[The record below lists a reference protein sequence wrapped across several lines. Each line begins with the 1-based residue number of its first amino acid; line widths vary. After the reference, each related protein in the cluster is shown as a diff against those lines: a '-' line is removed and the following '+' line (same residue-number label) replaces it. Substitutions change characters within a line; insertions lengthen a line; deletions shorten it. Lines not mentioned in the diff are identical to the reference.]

1 MPGGLD
7 IVGVRTAI
15 DIDHRRIFLI
25 GVEVR
30 GLHHSVIEVGHSIR
44 SLDAA
49 ALKDGILV
57 TSPRVFSIQ

>member
-15 DIDHRRIFLI
+15 DIDHRRISLI
-25 GVEVR
+25 GIEVC
-30 GLHHSVIEVGHSIR
+30 GFHHSVIEVGHSIR